1 MTDMPG
7 LRPQQLFEIVNME
20 KFSDNFELAILFTI
34 FMILIIGISNI

>member
-1 MTDMPG
+1 
-7 LRPQQLFEIVNME
+7 ME